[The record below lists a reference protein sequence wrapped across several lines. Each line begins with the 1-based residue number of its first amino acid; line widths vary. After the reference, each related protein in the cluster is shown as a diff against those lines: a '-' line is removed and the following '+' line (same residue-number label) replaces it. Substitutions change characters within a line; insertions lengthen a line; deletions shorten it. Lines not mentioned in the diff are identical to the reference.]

1 MPADEQTDLEVM
13 DDPVRHQIV
22 DLLVALGPMT
32 AADIRRR
39 LPRARPALKLHLE
52 MLESVGRAKQ
62 EGDLWHGVKLP
73 LQIPASD
80 EGRAVEQAVVQRR
93 VDRIQSWPDRRR
105 EPGWDKWR
113 ESGISVDAT
122 TPPLTPEEVEEV
134 QQRLLTVLKDVRSRY
149 TDREPPEDAEHIF
162 ISISGT
168 PLLADS

>member
-39 LPRARPALKLHLE
+39 MPRARATLKLHLD
-52 MLESVGRAKQ
+52 MLESVGRVEQ
-62 EGDLWHGVKLP
+62 EGDLWYGVKLP
-73 LQIPASD
+73 LLIPAGD

-93 VDRIQSWPDRRR
+93 VDRIQAWPDLRR
-105 EPGWDKWR
+105 EPGWEEWR
-113 ESGISVDAT
+113 ESGISVDGT
-122 TPPLTPEEVEEV
+122 TPPLTPDEVEEV
-134 QQRLLTVLKDVRSRY
+134 QQRLLDVLADVRSRY
-149 TDREPPEDAEHIF
+149 TDREPPKGAEHIF